1 MKPFKTLNQIKKI
14 SFVLFTIT
22 IVSALLW
29 SSCDS
34 NNKAQKQN
42 RAKYVF
48 YFIGD
53 GMGLSH
59 IILTESYLAAISDN
73 NHSTPRLNMTQ
84 MEHVGLAR
92 THAKNRLIT
101 GSAAAG
107 TALAT
112 GSKTTINT
120 IGMTADKKEPLY
132 SIAHS
137 ARKANYKVGMI
148 SSVTINHATP
158 AAFYAHVPERSQYYD
173 IGLQIGESNFD
184 LFGGGGF
191 DQITGKDKDK
201 QSLIEILSNKGF
213 NVLSSNNELLSL
225 QKLDKSLIFINQ
237 NLDTENA
244 MQYAIDFNETDL
256 TLAQTVA
263 KATELL
269 YNSDGFFLM
278 VEGGK
283 IDWANH
289 SNDAATSIRDIIDFD
304 NSIAI
309 ALEFY
314 KRHPENTLIVVCSDH
329 ETGGLSLGNREGK
342 YESNPALLKYQQVS
356 VDSLSRIL
364 KNYREVKKQN
374 VNFAEIADTL
384 KKYVG
389 IGNSEMELTK
399 EELTDLENCFNN
411 AVKRNSDKTDSEMF
425 KLASKAI
432 NILASKAGIAW
443 ATGAHTWQ
451 PTMVFASG
459 TGSELFAGFHD
470 NTDLAWKLAELM
482 QIEHINDKK

>member
-22 IVSALLW
+22 IVSAVLW
-29 SSCDS
+29 NSCNSD
-34 NNKAQKQN
+34 NKAQKQN

-48 YFIGD
+48 YYIGD

-59 IILTESYLAAISDN
+59 IVLTESYLAATSDN
-73 NHSTPRLNMTQ
+73 NHSMPRLNMTQ

-137 ARKANYKVGMI
+137 AKKANYKIGII

-191 DQITGKDKDK
+191 DQITGKEKDK
-201 QSLIEILSNKGF
+201 QSLAEVLSDKGF
-213 NVLSSNNELLSL
+213 NVLNRNSEFLNL
-225 QKLDKSLIFINQ
+225 QKLKNNLVFINQ

-244 MQYAIDFNETDL
+244 MQYAINFNETDL

-263 KATELL
+263 KTTELL
-269 YNSDGFFLM
+269 YNPDGFFLM

-289 SNDAATSIRDIIDFD
+289 SNDAATAVHDIIDFD
-304 NSIAI
+304 NAIAI

-314 KRHPENTLIVVCSDH
+314 KKHPENTLIVVCSDH
-329 ETGGLSLGNREGK
+329 ETGGLSLGNRESK
-342 YESNPALLKYQQVS
+342 YDSNPALLKYQQVS
-356 VDSLSRIL
+356 IDSLSRIL
-364 KNYREVKKQN
+364 KNYREIKKQN
-374 VNFAEIADTL
+374 VSFAEIADTL

-389 IGNSEMELTK
+389 IGNSEMLLTK
-399 EELTDLENCFNN
+399 EELADLENCFNN
-411 AVKRNSDKTDSEMF
+411 AVKRNSDKTDSEIF

-443 ATGAHTWQ
+443 ATGDHTWQ

-459 TGSELFAGFHD
+459 VGSALFAGFYD
-470 NTDLAWKLAELM
+470 NTDLVWKLAEIM
-482 QIEHINDKK
+482 QIEHVNDKK

>member
-1 MKPFKTLNQIKKI
+1 MKPLNQIKKMTFAI
-14 SFVLFTIT
+14 FFIT
-22 IVSALLW
+22 IASTMFW
-29 SSCDS
+29 SCGNCD
-34 NNKAQKQN
+34 NKTQQN

-59 IILTESYLAAISDN
+59 ITLTESYLAAISDSN
-73 NHSTPRLNMTQ
+73 YSTPRLNMTQ

-120 IGMTADKKEPLY
+120 IGMTPDKKEPLY

-137 ARKANYKVGMI
+137 AKKANYKVGVI

-158 AAFYAHVPERSQYYD
+158 AAFYAHVPERSHYYD
-173 IGLQIGESNFD
+173 IGLQIGETNFD

-191 DQITGKDKDK
+191 DQLTGKDKDK
-201 QSLIEILSNKGF
+201 QSLTEILSNKGF
-213 NVLSSNNELLSL
+213 NILNRNSEFLNL
-225 QKLDKSLIFINQ
+225 QKLDKNLIFINQ

-269 YNSDGFFLM
+269 YNPDGFFLM

-289 SNDAATSIRDIIDFD
+289 SNDAATAIHDIIDFD
-304 NSIAI
+304 NAIAT

-314 KRHPENTLIVVCSDH
+314 KKHPENTLIVICSDH
-329 ETGGLSLGNREGK
+329 ETGGLSLGNRESK
-342 YESNPALLKYQQVS
+342 YESNPALLKYQQIS
-356 VDSLSRIL
+356 IDSLSRIL
-364 KNYREVKKQN
+364 KNYRDVKKRN
-374 VNFAEIADTL
+374 VNFAEITDTL

-389 IGNSEMELTK
+389 IGNSEMMLTK
-399 EELTDLENCFNN
+399 EELAELENCFNN
-411 AVKRNSDKTDSEMF
+411 AMKGNTDKIDHKMF

-432 NILASKAGIAW
+432 NILASKVGIAW

-459 TGSELFAGFHD
+459 TGSALFAGYHD
-470 NTDLAWKLAELM
+470 NTDLVWKLAELM
-482 QIEHINDKK
+482 QIEHKNDKK

>member
-1 MKPFKTLNQIKKI
+1 
-14 SFVLFTIT
+14 
-22 IVSALLW
+22 
-29 SSCDS
+29 
-34 NNKAQKQN
+34 
-42 RAKYVF
+42 
-48 YFIGD
+48 
-53 GMGLSH
+53 
-59 IILTESYLAAISDN
+59 
-73 NHSTPRLNMTQ
+73 

-184 LFGGGGF
+184 LFGGGCF

-213 NVLSSNNELLSL
+213 NVLSSNNEFLSL

-342 YESNPALLKYQQVS
+342 YESNPH
-356 VDSLSRIL
+356 
-364 KNYREVKKQN
+364 
-374 VNFAEIADTL
+374 
-384 KKYVG
+384 
-389 IGNSEMELTK
+389 
-399 EELTDLENCFNN
+399 C
-411 AVKRNSDKTDSEMF
+411 
-425 KLASKAI
+425 
-432 NILASKAGIAW
+432 
-443 ATGAHTWQ
+443 
-451 PTMVFASG
+451 
-459 TGSELFAGFHD
+459 
-470 NTDLAWKLAELM
+470 
-482 QIEHINDKK
+482 